1 MENDLVILRPKKLKY
16 WIMLTP
22 AVLIISL
29 FGMMMISVDIL
40 FGWLV
45 LAVPLFLLVL
55 TKFTTDSHYLILDS
69 EGFTMKGLFGSTS
82 YKWVDIEEF
91 RVGWSYFFKSIMFR
105 YSDSSQSSL
114 SVQIIRKLSF
124 NLRFFPNIYPMKAE
138 DLAALMNKLRE
149 QATLI

>member
-22 AVLIISL
+22 AVLIIAFIGIIL
-29 FGMMMISVDIL
+29 ISVEIL

-45 LAVPLFLLVL
+45 LVIPLFLLVL
-55 TKFTTDSHYLILDS
+55 AKFVVDSHYLILNS
-69 EGFTMKGLFGSTS
+69 EGFTLKGLFGSTS
-82 YKWVDIEEF
+82 YKWVDIEEV
-91 RVGWSYFFKSIMFR
+91 RVGWSYFFKSIVFR
-105 YSDSSQSSL
+105 YSDSSQSSS

-124 NLRFFPNIYPMKAE
+124 NLCFFPNIYPMKAE

-149 QATLI
+149 QAALI